1 MNVSYTIK
9 YSLSLCF
16 AVVGH
21 YHRDVSYLFNQSSLL
36 FRNLCYVCSLVIVNN
51 CDENPHA

>member
-16 AVVGH
+16 AVVGY